1 MPDFALEMEVPGPV
15 AGIDEVGR
23 GPLAGPVLAAAVIL
37 KPEDFPKHLHGEVR
51 DSKTLSAGKREAVL
65 KALLPIS
72 RIGIGAASVR
82 EIDRLNILNATFLA
96 MARAV
101 QALQLE
107 PALALVDGNRAPALA
122 CPVRTVVGGEMVSL
136 SIAAASIVAKVT
148 RDRLMVRLGRR
159 HPGYGWERNAGYG
172 TAAHRE
178 ALLSLGVTPHHRLS
192 FRPIPQILS
201 HGADSD
207 LTY

>member
-1 MPDFALEMEVPGPV
+1 MPDFSLEMETPGPV

-37 KPEDFPKHLHGEVR
+37 ERENFPNELHEVVQ
-51 DSKTLSAGKREAVL
+51 DSKLLSAKRREEVL
-65 KALLPIS
+65 KALLPYG

-101 QALQLE
+101 RALKFE
-107 PALALVDGNRAPALA
+107 PVLALVDGNRAPKLS
-122 CPVRTVVGGEMVSL
+122 CPVRTVIRGDTISL

-148 RDRLMVRLGRR
+148 RDKLMAQLSLR

-178 ALLSLGVTPHHRLS
+178 ALFTHGVTPHHRLS
-192 FRPIPQILS
+192 FRPIPHILS
-201 HGADSD
+201 QAAIQA
-207 LTY
+207 